1 MYDET
6 KINKRKIIMGIF
18 GSMALLTIG
27 AYMFL
32 FLVMKVFGSTQKENK
47 STHEAIQ
54 RDNDEFNKY

>member
-1 MYDET
+1 
-6 KINKRKIIMGIF
+6 MGIF